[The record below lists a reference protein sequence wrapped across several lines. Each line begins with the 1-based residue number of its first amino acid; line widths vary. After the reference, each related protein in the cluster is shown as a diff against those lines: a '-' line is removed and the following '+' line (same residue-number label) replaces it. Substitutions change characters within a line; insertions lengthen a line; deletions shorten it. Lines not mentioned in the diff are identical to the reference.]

1 MRKRLLGLDLLAN
14 KIKKSK
20 VKKRFSI
27 QGCLEKFNN
36 GRTFAARKMQAS
48 ATSKRLWRLKECRA
62 KKKWRKICAVASD
75 CQSTRRDFSASSSL
89 PKDKERDGRQDERW
103 QA

>member
-27 QGCLEKFNN
+27 QGCLENFNN

-48 ATSKRLWRLKECRA
+48 ATSKRLWRLKESREEEVEEDLRRGQRLPVHA
-62 KKKWRKICAVASD
+62 KG
-75 CQSTRRDFSASSSL
+75 L
-89 PKDKERDGRQDERW
+89 LRQFLTAKR
-103 QA
+103 